1 MITEIQ
7 SNVKEYKEMIQKTVK
22 IPEEIYQK
30 IEKRAEEE
38 QRSMNNMITRLLAKA
53 LEEKQ
58 K

>member
-1 MITEIQ
+1 
-7 SNVKEYKEMIQKTVK
+7 MIQKTVK

-53 LEEKQ
+53 LEENK

>member
-1 MITEIQ
+1 
-7 SNVKEYKEMIQKTVK
+7 MIQKTVK